1 MRIDSIQLTEGSNIS
16 NLTVASGTSF
26 PASPNSAELFFRTDS
41 NITIRGMYVYI
52 NGSWDRL
59 ASSDALTAPS
69 GTSFPSA
76 ATAGDLFYL
85 NSNDSTEGLYAYD
98 GASWNV
104 ASGSKPVAVASANGL
119 SGSVDNSSGT
129 ITITLTTSVTGIL
142 KGNGT
147 AISAAVAGDFPTL
160 NQNTTGSAAR
170 LTTARAISTIG
181 DVSWTTS
188 FDGSAAASADATLA
202 TVNSSPQTDSFR
214 KVTVNGKG
222 LVTATSAVVKSD
234 ITALV
239 GINDILPSQTG
250 LANKFLK
257 TDGTNTSWADPSGI
271 PAGSTLQV
279 QYNNAGAFGASANL
293 TFDPTI
299 GLTTTGI
306 FTSQRF
312 GTVGALDLRS
322 ATGTLGTPT
331 AISGS
336 TAVGV
341 ITFAGYNGSA
351 YDTIASIT
359 ARTNGTLAGTGAPG
373 FLVLSTTGTGS
384 SVPTQRLKIDSE
396 GNVIVGG
403 VSALV
408 TNATDGFLYVPTTA
422 GTPSGTPT
430 AYTGAAA
437 TVINSSTNALYFYS
451 NGAWRSTN
459 AAGSLTGTTLASN
472 VTASSLTS
480 VGTLTSLGVTGSVTA
495 GSFSGSG
502 SGLTNIPNSALSNS
516 SISVVGSTGL
526 NVSGSPVALGGT
538 VTLTNSGVT
547 SIVAGT
553 NVTISGATGAVTINA
568 SSPNVGVTDDTTT
581 NATVYPTWV
590 TATTGNLPIKV
601 SSTKTTLNPSTGL
614 FTSSAFSTPGNLSF
628 SGTSQRILGDFSTT
642 TYINRLAF
650 QSNVTNGN
658 TSITALPNGT
668 STNSGISVFN
678 NSDPTNAAFTQ
689 ITASATASNLIA
701 GITGTGTYLPL
712 QFVTSN
718 APRLSI
724 DTAGNVGIGGA
735 GAQPGNLAVDF
746 LVSKD
751 AATQSITQ
759 TYTSSAAGATAVVAI
774 QRTRGTYASPSP
786 VQATDYLGQL
796 IFSGGTTSTS
806 GSPGF
811 INTAS
816 ITCQAAENFSP
827 TNGGTALVF
836 MTTPIGSVTRTER
849 MRVNNAG
856 NVFIGTAALATSAT
870 DGFLQITSM
879 PGQPSTAPSAGNT
892 GVFPMVFDSTNNAL
906 MFYNNISNSWK
917 NVATAAT
924 AAAGLLTGTT
934 LASNVVSSSLT
945 SVGTLSNLVVTG
957 TTTSGA
963 FRANQGIPNAAD
975 SSTNGYAF
983 GADGDTGMFGPG
995 STSAA
1000 GVVAM
1005 YSNNAETARFIST
1018 GISTGLNLAFTGAS
1032 SRITGDF
1039 TNASLANR
1047 TLFQSSTT
1055 NGATIVGAITNGTST
1070 DGALCAFN
1078 SSNPA
1083 NSSAITM
1090 YANAADVRLTSDK
1103 NGTGSYLPLAF
1114 HTGGTQRLVIDASG
1128 NFGFNTSTVTDSAV
1142 YIAQVGNSFGMSVA
1156 AATSGGNS
1164 GKAISRLVNAA
1175 YTVERLRLEG
1185 TSDTVARLG
1194 VPGTLSI
1201 GDVVG
1206 TNTYATFGSGTLVL
1220 QSTGTAVTNMISQ
1233 NSGQLAGFRNRIING
1248 QMLVDNRNAGAA
1260 ITPTTTQ
1267 YTTDRWGFYP
1277 SVASKLTF
1285 QQVGD
1290 APAGFINSMKVTVAA
1305 QYTPAATDFFHFSQ
1319 VIEAY
1324 NCIDF
1329 QYGSAGAQTA
1339 TLSFWVKA
1347 SVAGTYSGALRG
1359 ATTTQAY
1366 PFNFTVTTG
1375 WTKIVLTF
1383 VGPTTGTWG
1392 TYSAAGFSV
1401 TIDLGSGANFNG
1413 TAGAWAV
1420 GNFTTTS
1427 AGTRLVSQTNGST
1440 LNLTGFQV
1448 ELGTVATVFEQRT
1461 HGIETVLCQRYFESS
1476 STNVSTALWL
1486 GNTTSGT
1493 NYVARV
1499 KYAVVKR
1506 TAPSITLTVENQ
1518 SGFPAA
1524 VGSFTGDA
1532 LAFQETRQAN
1542 ATTSGGFFST
1552 YWSAN
1557 ADF

>member
-41 NITIRGMYVYI
+41 NITVRGMYVYI

-147 AISAAVAGDFPTL
+147 AISAASAGDFPTL

-170 LTTARAISTIG
+170 LTTARAISTTG

-188 FDGSAAASADATLA
+188 FDGSAAASGAATLA

-214 KVTVNGKG
+214 KITVNGKG

-351 YDTIASIT
+351 YDTVASIT

-396 GNVIVGG
+396 GNVVVGG

-430 AYTGAAA
+430 TYTGAAA
-437 TVINSSTNALYFYS
+437 TVVNSSANALYFYS

-502 SGLTNIPNSALSNS
+502 SGLTNIPNSALVNS

-553 NVTISGATGAVTINA
+553 NITISGATGAVTINA

-590 TATTGNLPIKV
+590 TSTTGNLPIKV

-614 FTSSAFSTPGNLSF
+614 FTSSAFSTPGNLTF
-628 SGTSQRILGDFSTT
+628 SGTGNRIVGDFSNSTLT
-642 TYINRLAF
+642 NRVLI
-650 QSNVTNGN
+650 QSS
-658 TSITALPNGT
+658 TSNSNSTIGILPNGT
-668 STNSGISVFN
+668 SVG
-678 NSDPTNAAFTQ
+678 AAFTSYSTNDPANSSTMS
-689 ITASATASNLIA
+689 IGTSAGTGYLAA
-701 GITGTGTYLPL
+701 DITGTGTYRPMV
-712 QFVTSN
+712 FNTSG
-718 APRLSI
+718 ATKMVL
-724 DTAGNVGIGGA
+724 DTSGNLGIGVTVPLNDLHVQRDAAMA
-735 GAQPGNLAVDF
+735 GAFTSYN
-746 LVSKD
+746 ST
-751 AATQSITQ
+751 AAASGSMILQRARGSFA
-759 TYTSSAAGATAVVAI
+759 SPTAVLVGD
-774 QRTRGTYASPSP
+774 T
-786 VQATDYLGQL
+786 LGKL
-796 IFSGGTTSTS
+796 IFSGASTS
-806 GSPGF
+806 SAF
-811 INTAS
+811 INSAS
-816 ITCQAAENFSP
+816 IEGTAAENFSA
-827 TNGGTALVF
+827 TNAGTALVF
-836 MTTPIGSVTRTER
+836 YTTQVGSVTRTER
-849 MRVNNAG
+849 MRINNAG
-856 NVFIGTAALATSAT
+856 NIFIGTAALTTSAT

-879 PGQPSTAPSAGNT
+879 PGQPASVPSSGNT

-906 MFYNNISNSWK
+906 MFYNNISASWK

-945 SVGTLSNLVVTG
+945 SVGTLSTLLVTG
-957 TTTSGA
+957 AVTASG
-963 FRANQGIPNAAD
+963 FRANQGIPSNAD

-983 GADGDTGMFGPG
+983 GADGDTGLFAPG
-995 STSAA
+995 SGATAGIAA
-1000 GVVAM
+1000 I
-1005 YSNNAETARFIST
+1005 YSNNAEVARFASNL
-1018 GISTGLNLAFTGAS
+1018 GISTGLNLAFTGTS
-1032 SRITGDF
+1032 NRITGDF
-1039 TNASLANR
+1039 STATLLNR
-1047 TLFQSSTT
+1047 PSFQTS
-1055 NGATIVGAITNGTST
+1055 VLNGTT
-1070 DGALCAFN
+1070 TVQVI
-1078 SSNPA
+1078 P
-1083 NSSAITM
+1083 
-1090 YANAADVRLTSDK
+1090 
-1103 NGTGSYLPLAF
+1103 NGTGTASALTVFSASDASNSAYGIFYSGPGGAIIGTSATGTGGATPLQVQTGGAVRATFDTSGNLAF
-1114 HTGGTQRLVIDASG
+1114 QASG
-1128 NFGFNTSTVTDSAV
+1128 S
-1142 YIAQVGNSFGMSVA
+1142 
-1156 AATSGGNS
+1156 
-1164 GKAISRLVNAA
+1164 
-1175 YTVERLRLEG
+1175 
-1185 TSDTVARLG
+1185 
-1194 VPGTLSI
+1194 
-1201 GDVVG
+1201 
-1206 TNTYATFGSGTLVL
+1206 
-1220 QSTGTAVTNMISQ
+1220 AVTNVVSH
-1233 NSGQLAGFRNRIING
+1233 NGGQLAGFRNRIING
-1248 QMLVDNRNAGAA
+1248 AMLIDQRYGGASVTPSVDS
-1260 ITPTTTQ
+1260 
-1267 YTTDRWGFYP
+1267 YVLDRWKIQM
-1277 SVASKLTF
+1277 SQASKLSV
-1285 QQVGD
+1285 QCVV
-1290 APAGFINSMKVTVAA
+1290 AGPPGFYASTKITVASA
-1305 QYTPAATDFFHFSQ
+1305 FTSSAADYFLYRQ
-1319 VIEAY
+1319 PIEA
-1324 NCIDF
+1324 NNVSDF
-1329 QYGSAGAQTA
+1329 QLGTA
-1339 TLSFWVKA
+1339 NAKTFSVSFWITC
-1347 SVAGTYSGALRG
+1347 SVPGTYSGSINNNGSSRS
-1359 ATTTQAY
+1359 Y
-1366 PFNFTVTTG
+1366 PFTYTASTG
-1375 WTKIVLTF
+1375 WSLIKIIIPGDVA
-1383 VGPTTGTWG
+1383 GTWETG
-1392 TYSAAGFSV
+1392 GILTGLNITF
-1401 TIDLGSGANFNG
+1401 DLGSGSNYKGAANTWASANYTG
-1413 TAGAWAV
+1413 VTGSASLVANAGATW
-1420 GNFTTTS
+1420 
-1427 AGTRLVSQTNGST
+1427 
-1440 LNLTGFQV
+1440 NLTGVQI
-1448 ELGTVATVFEQRT
+1448 ELGSVATTFEQRSI
-1461 HGIETVLCQRYFESS
+1461 GAELMLCQRYLEMIENIYIGYSNTAGNLGGRTRFAVTKRTSP
-1476 STNVSTALWL
+1476 TVGQIQNNVSVSQVNIST
-1486 GNTTSGT
+1486 TTSTYIGVNTEGVSFYRTATSTAGT
-1493 NYVARV
+1493 AQYSEICVARAE
-1499 KYAVVKR
+1499 Y
-1506 TAPSITLTVENQ
+1506 
-1518 SGFPAA
+1518 
-1524 VGSFTGDA
+1524 
-1532 LAFQETRQAN
+1532 
-1542 ATTSGGFFST
+1542 
-1552 YWSAN
+1552 
-1557 ADF
+1557 